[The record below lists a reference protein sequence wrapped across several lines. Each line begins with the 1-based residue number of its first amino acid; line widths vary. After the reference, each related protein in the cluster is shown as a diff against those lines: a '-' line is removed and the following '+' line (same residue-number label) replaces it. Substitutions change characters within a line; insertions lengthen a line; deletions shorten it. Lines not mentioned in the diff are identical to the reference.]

1 MAHTD
6 IAWMDS
12 SHYPGR
18 NKMVLLRTVIT
29 MRPLFVTFLG
39 RVSHSAQFTIHTL
52 GQSFKCKKYY
62 PFALLN
68 IILP

>member
-29 MRPLFVTFLG
+29 MRTLFVTFLG
-39 RVSHSAQFTIHTL
+39 RVSHSAQFNIHTL
-52 GQSFKCKKYY
+52 G
-62 PFALLN
+62 
-68 IILP
+68 